1 MSQVQIEEPR
11 ASTFP
16 SWETAEL
23 PPAPIFRARQWTG
36 LIGPGLLMAGANIGG
51 GEWTLGPL
59 VTAQYGGRVMWL
71 GTTAILM
78 QVFYNLAIMR
88 YALYTG
94 ESIFVGFFRTRPGPR
109 FWTVF
114 YLFIDAG
121 GYWPYLAANAA
132 VALSAA
138 ILHRLPTTQDDTLVR
153 TLGYV
158 IFLASFVPLIFG
170 GKIYNAL
177 ERILV
182 TKLVLVLGFLSGVAF
197 FWVSWETKW
206 EIFSGLYRFGTLP
219 KGDFSWAT
227 LAAFAAIAGAGGLSN
242 IAFSNYT
249 RDKGWGMGSQV
260 GAIPSAVGGKT
271 ITLSHTGKVFEINAT
286 SLVEW
291 KGWLRHIWRDQVVL
305 WAPACTIGVALPAMI
320 SYEYIR
326 GVKTV
331 DGNGA
336 AAMTAQA
343 LAAQHGDIL
352 WYLML
357 LCGFAILFPTQ
368 IANLDG
374 LTRRWTDVIWVGVKR
389 VRHFGGNQ
397 VKYVYYLL
405 LFLYCIWGL
414 VALKLTPDPLLLTIA
429 SGVFLNFGMGFSAL
443 HVLWVTTFLMPKEVR
458 PPVVMRIGLVC
469 CASFYIGISCIAL
482 NQYWPDVVQWI
493 QTVMTAS
500 PPLTKGAAPRA
511 RGLSYRAGKANAT
524 KRRHSRCE
532 ALRSGHGQSQDN
544 PRAS

>member
-1 MSQVQIEEPR
+1 
-11 ASTFP
+11 
-16 SWETAEL
+16 
-23 PPAPIFRARQWTG
+23 
-36 LIGPGLLMAGANIGG
+36 MAGANIGG

-114 YLFIDAG
+114 YLFLDAG

-138 ILHRLPTTQDDTLVR
+138 ILHRLPTTQDDALVR

-170 GKIYNAL
+170 GKIYNSL
-177 ERILV
+177 ERIMV
-182 TKLVLVLGFLSGVAF
+182 TKLVLVLGFLSTIAL
-197 FWVSWETKW
+197 FWVSWDTKW
-206 EIFSGLYRFGTLP
+206 QIFSGLYRFGTLP
-219 KGDFSWAT
+219 EGDFSWAT

-242 IAFSNYT
+242 LAFSNYT

-271 ITLSHTGKVFEINAT
+271 ITLSHTGKVFEINSE
-286 SLVEW
+286 SLVQW
-291 KGWLRHIWRDQVVL
+291 KGWVRHIWRDQVML
-305 WAPACTIGVALPAMI
+305 WAPACTIGIALPAVI

-326 GVKTV
+326 GVKNV

-336 AAMTAQA
+336 SAMTAQA

-368 IANLDG
+368 ITNLDS

-389 VRHFGGNQ
+389 VQHLGGNQ

-429 SGVFLNFGMGFSAL
+429 SGVFLNFGMGFSSL
-443 HVLWVTTFLMPKEVR
+443 HVLWVTTFLMPREVR
-458 PPVVMRIGLVC
+458 PPLVIRIGLVC
-469 CASFYIGISCIAL
+469 CASFYTGISCIAL

-493 QTVMTAS
+493 Q
-500 PPLTKGAAPRA
+500 
-511 RGLSYRAGKANAT
+511 
-524 KRRHSRCE
+524 
-532 ALRSGHGQSQDN
+532 Q
-544 PRAS
+544 

>member
-1 MSQVQIEEPR
+1 MSQVQTEEPP

-138 ILHRLPTTQDDTLVR
+138 ILHRLPTAQDDTLVR

-182 TKLVLVLGFLSGVAF
+182 TKLVLVLGFLSGVAL
-197 FWVSWETKW
+197 FWVSWDTKW

-271 ITLSHTGKVFEINAT
+271 ITLSHTGKGF
-286 SLVEW
+286 
-291 KGWLRHIWRDQVVL
+291 RDQCDESGRVERL
-305 WAPACTIGVALPAMI
+305 
-320 SYEYIR
+320 
-326 GVKTV
+326 
-331 DGNGA
+331 A
-336 AAMTAQA
+336 AAHLARPGCA
-343 LAAQHGDIL
+343 LG
-352 WYLML
+352 
-357 LCGFAILFPTQ
+357 
-368 IANLDG
+368 
-374 LTRRWTDVIWVGVKR
+374 
-389 VRHFGGNQ
+389 
-397 VKYVYYLL
+397 
-405 LFLYCIWGL
+405 
-414 VALKLTPDPLLLTIA
+414 
-429 SGVFLNFGMGFSAL
+429 SGVHDWRRLAGDDFL
-443 HVLWVTTFLMPKEVR
+443 
-458 PPVVMRIGLVC
+458 RIHPWSEDTL
-469 CASFYIGISCIAL
+469 
-482 NQYWPDVVQWI
+482 
-493 QTVMTAS
+493 TA
-500 PPLTKGAAPRA
+500 T
-511 RGLSYRAGKANAT
+511 
-524 KRRHSRCE
+524 
-532 ALRSGHGQSQDN
+532 ALR
-544 PRAS
+544 P

>member
-1 MSQVQIEEPR
+1 MSQVQAEEPP
-11 ASTFP
+11 APTFP

-23 PPAPIFRARQWTG
+23 PPPPVFRARQWTG

-51 GEWTLGPL
+51 GEWTLGPV

-94 ESIFVGFFRTRPGPR
+94 ESIFVGFFRTRPGPW
-109 FWTVF
+109 FWTPF

-138 ILHRLPTTQDDTLVR
+138 LLHRLPTAQDDALVR
-153 TLGYV
+153 NLGYV

-177 ERILV
+177 ERIMV
-182 TKLVLVLGFLSGVAF
+182 TKLVLVLGFLSTVAL
-197 FWVSWETKW
+197 FWVSWGTKW
-206 EIFSGLYRFGTLP
+206 EIFSGLFRFGTLP
-219 KGDFSWAT
+219 DGEFSWAT

-242 IAFSNYT
+242 LAFSNYT

-260 GAIPSAVGGKT
+260 GAIPSAVGGKA
-271 ITLSHTGKVFEINAT
+271 IKLSHTGKVFEIGPE
-286 SLVEW
+286 SLVRW
-291 KGWLRHIWRDQVVL
+291 KGWVRHILRDQVVL
-305 WAPACTIGVALPAMI
+305 WAPACTIGVALPAVI

-326 GVKTV
+326 GAKHIE
-331 DGNGA
+331 GNAA

-343 LAAQHGDIL
+343 LAAQHGDIF

-368 IANLDG
+368 ITNLDS
-374 LTRRWTDVIWVGVKR
+374 LTRRWTDVIWVGAKR
-389 VRHFGGNQ
+389 VRHLDGNQ

-405 LFLYCIWGL
+405 LGLYCVWGL
-414 VALKLTPDPLLLTIA
+414 IALKLTPDPLLLTIA
-429 SGVFLNFGMGFSAL
+429 SGVFLNFGMGFSSL
-443 HVLWVTTFLMPKEVR
+443 HVLWVTTFLMPREVR
-458 PPVVMRIGLVC
+458 PPLVMRLGLVC
-469 CASFYIGISCIAL
+469 CATFYTGISCIAL
-482 NQYWPDVVQWI
+482 NQYWPAIVRWMQ
-493 QTVMTAS
+493 
-500 PPLTKGAAPRA
+500 R
-511 RGLSYRAGKANAT
+511 
-524 KRRHSRCE
+524 
-532 ALRSGHGQSQDN
+532 
-544 PRAS
+544 

>member
-1 MSQVQIEEPR
+1 MSRVQTQELPT
-11 ASTFP
+11 SSFP
-16 SWETAEL
+16 PWETAQL

-51 GEWTLGPL
+51 GEWTLGPV

-94 ESIFVGFFRTRPGPR
+94 ESIFVGFFRTRPGPW
-109 FWTVF
+109 FWTAF

-121 GYWPYLAANAA
+121 GYWPYLSANAA

-138 ILHRLPTTQDDTLVR
+138 LLHRLPTSQDDALVR
-153 TLGYV
+153 TLGYA
-158 IFLASFVPLIFG
+158 IFLASFIPLIFG

-177 ERILV
+177 ERIMV
-182 TKLVLVLGFLSGVAF
+182 TKLVLVLGFLSIVAL
-197 FWVSWETKW
+197 FWVSWDTKW
-206 EIFSGLYRFGTLP
+206 EIFSGLYQFGTLP
-219 KGDFSWAT
+219 DGEFSWAT

-242 IAFSNYT
+242 LAFSNYT

-260 GAIPSAVGGKT
+260 GAIPSAVGGKA
-271 ITLSHTGKVFEINAT
+271 ITLSHTGKVFEISPE
-286 SLVEW
+286 SLVRW
-291 KGWLRHIWRDQVVL
+291 KGWVRHILRDQVLL
-305 WAPACTIGVALPAMI
+305 WAPACTIGVALPAVI

-326 GVKTV
+326 GVKHIE
-331 DGNGA
+331 GNAA

-368 IANLDG
+368 ITNLDS
-374 LTRRWTDVIWVGVKR
+374 LTRRWTDVIWVGAKT
-389 VRHFGGNQ
+389 VRHLDGNQ

-405 LFLYCIWGL
+405 LALYCVWGL
-414 VALKLTPDPLLLTIA
+414 IALKLTPDPLLLTIA
-429 SGVFLNFGMGFSAL
+429 SGVFLNFGMGFSSL
-443 HVLWVTTFLMPKEVR
+443 HVLWVTTFLMPREVR
-458 PPVVMRIGLVC
+458 PPLLMRAGLVC
-469 CASFYIGISCIAL
+469 CAAFYIGISCIAL
-482 NQYWPDVVQWI
+482 NQYWPDIIRWMQ
-493 QTVMTAS
+493 
-500 PPLTKGAAPRA
+500 G
-511 RGLSYRAGKANAT
+511 
-524 KRRHSRCE
+524 
-532 ALRSGHGQSQDN
+532 
-544 PRAS
+544 

>member
-1 MSQVQIEEPR
+1 MRKVQAADAPI
-11 ASTFP
+11 SGFP
-16 SWETAEL
+16 PWETARL
-23 PPAPIFRARQWTG
+23 PPAPVFRARQWTQ

-71 GTTAILM
+71 GTVAILM

-114 YLFIDAG
+114 YLLIDAG
-121 GYWPYLAANAA
+121 TYWPYLAANAA

-138 ILHRLPTTQDDTLVR
+138 LLHRLPTSQDDALVR
-153 TLGYV
+153 TLGYS

-177 ERILV
+177 ERVLV
-182 TKLVLVLGFLSGVAF
+182 TKLVLVLGFLGSIAL
-197 FWVSWETKW
+197 FWVSWDTKC
-206 EIFSGLYRFGTLP
+206 EIVSGLYQFGALP
-219 KGDFSWAT
+219 REDFSWAT

-242 IAFSNYT
+242 MAFSNYT

-271 ITLSHTGKVFEINAT
+271 ITLSHTGKVFEVSPE
-286 SLVEW
+286 SLIQW
-291 KGWLRHIWRDQVVL
+291 RGWLRHILRDQVVL
-305 WAPACTIGVALPAMI
+305 WAPACTIGLALPAMI
-320 SYEYIR
+320 SYQYIR
-326 GVKTV
+326 GVKQV
-331 DGNGA
+331 DGNSV
-336 AAMTAQA
+336 AAMTAEA
-343 LAAQHGDIL
+343 LSRQHGEIL

-374 LTRRWTDVIWVGVKR
+374 ITRRWTDVIWTGVKR
-389 VRHFGGNQ
+389 VRHLEGNQ

-405 LFLYCIWGL
+405 LVLYGVWGL
-414 VALKLTPDPLLLTIA
+414 VALKLTPDPLVLTIA
-429 SGVFLNFGMGFSAL
+429 SGVVLNFGMGFSSL
-443 HVLWVTTFLMPKEVR
+443 HVLWVTTALMPNEVR
-458 PPVVMRIGLVC
+458 PPLVMRVGLVC
-469 CASFYIGISCIAL
+469 CSVFYIGISCIAL
-482 NQYWPDVVQWI
+482 NQYGPEIVKW
-493 QTVMTAS
+493 
-500 PPLTKGAAPRA
+500 
-511 RGLSYRAGKANAT
+511 
-524 KRRHSRCE
+524 
-532 ALRSGHGQSQDN
+532 LRD
-544 PRAS
+544 

>member
-1 MSQVQIEEPR
+1 MSHVQTEELP

-23 PPAPIFRARQWTG
+23 PPAPVFRARQWTG

-78 QVFYNLAIMR
+78 QVFYNLAVMR

-182 TKLVLVLGFLSGVAF
+182 TKLVLVLGFLGGIAL
-197 FWVSWETKW
+197 FWVSWDTKW
-206 EIFSGLYRFGTLP
+206 EIISGLYRFGSLP
-219 KGDFSWAT
+219 EGNFNWAT

-271 ITLSHTGKVFEINAT
+271 ITLSHTGKVFEIN
-286 SLVEW
+286 SINLVEW

-326 GVKTV
+326 GVKYV

-374 LTRRWTDVIWVGVKR
+374 LARRWTDVIWVGVKR
-389 VRHFGGNQ
+389 VRHLEGNQ

-405 LFLYCIWGL
+405 LLLYCVWGL
-414 VALKLTPDPLLLTIA
+414 VALKLTPNPLLLTIA
-429 SGVFLNFGMGFSAL
+429 SGVFLNFGMGFSSL
-443 HVLWVTTFLMPKEVR
+443 HVLWVTIFLMPREVR
-458 PPVVMRIGLVC
+458 PPLAMRIGLVC
-469 CASFYIGISCIAL
+469 CAMFYIGISCTAL
-482 NQYWPDVVQWI
+482 NQYWPDVVRWMRQ
-493 QTVMTAS
+493 
-500 PPLTKGAAPRA
+500 
-511 RGLSYRAGKANAT
+511 
-524 KRRHSRCE
+524 
-532 ALRSGHGQSQDN
+532 
-544 PRAS
+544 

>member
-1 MSQVQIEEPR
+1 MSHVQTEELPISSFR
-11 ASTFP
+11 P
-16 SWETAEL
+16 WEKAEL

-94 ESIFVGFFRTRPGPR
+94 ESIFVGFFRTRPGPW

-138 ILHRLPTTQDDTLVR
+138 LLHRLPTIQDDTLVR

-158 IFLASFVPLIFG
+158 IFLVSFVPLIFG

-182 TKLVLVLGFLSGVAF
+182 TKLVLVLGFLSSIAL
-197 FWVSWETKW
+197 FWVSWNTKL
-206 EIFSGLYRFGTLP
+206 EIFSGLFRFGSLP

-271 ITLSHTGKVFEINAT
+271 ITLSHTGKVFETNAKNMT
-286 SLVEW
+286 EW

-305 WAPACTIGVALPAMI
+305 WAPACTIGVALPAVI

-326 GVKTV
+326 GVKHV

-336 AAMTAQA
+336 SAMTAQA
-343 LAAQHGDIL
+343 LAAQHGEIL

-389 VRHFGGNQ
+389 VQHLGGNQ
-397 VKYVYYLL
+397 VKYVYYTL
-405 LFLYCIWGL
+405 LFLYCLWGL

-443 HVLWVTTFLMPKEVR
+443 HVLWVTTFLMPREVR
-458 PPVVMRIGLVC
+458 PPLLMRAGLVC
-469 CASFYIGISCIAL
+469 CLTFYFGISCIAL
-482 NQYWPDVVQWI
+482 NQYWPDIVGWAQ
-493 QTVMTAS
+493 
-500 PPLTKGAAPRA
+500 G
-511 RGLSYRAGKANAT
+511 
-524 KRRHSRCE
+524 
-532 ALRSGHGQSQDN
+532 
-544 PRAS
+544 